1 MNYFIFKYKMID
13 KLNNNEL
20 LTDEELNNLLY
31 YVLNLNN
38 IEETNKIYKLLIQH
52 EYFIFNK
59 FYRNGQDKYEYLM
72 LLNKIM
78 KICYNKLNK
87 EEFD

>member
-1 MNYFIFKYKMID
+1 MID